1 MVIRIT
7 DIINLIEL
15 GSSAQDLPFAQ
26 YLQDNFGQAPD
37 LLTTKATKIGIIKA
51 YYEHK
56 MEADTVYDSLSF
68 QADSKSRSEV
78 ITPRSVKA
86 VQALLQNNT
95 AWYGLIVSNTKDEDG
110 IDIAKVFSATEML
123 EFADLVTSDVEGF
136 FIQRKA
142 HCNNVEGLTTVQD
155 VIDYDFSEA

>member
-1 MVIRIT
+1 MIRIF
-7 DIINLIEL
+7 DINSEIAKGTTAAAI
-15 GSSAQDLPFAQ
+15 PFAQ
-26 YLQDNFGQAPD
+26 FLEDNYGQNPSLENTIFA
-37 LLTTKATKIGIIKA
+37 KIEIIKA

-56 MEADTVYDSLSF
+56 MEGDTSYGSLSF

-142 HCNNVEGLTTVQD
+142 HCNNIEGLTTVQA
-155 VIDYDFSEA
+155 VIDYDFSETE